1 MRWIAHI
8 AITIGI
14 NALALIASAHFVPG
28 FILSGAFPDILIIGL
43 ILTAL
48 NILLRPLLKLILGP
62 IILLTFG
69 LGIIIVNALVLWVL
83 DLLSKNLIIEGIP
96 SLVTAGIVVGFL
108 NFIHHLADHHHYGA

>member
-8 AITIGI
+8 AVTIGI

-28 FILSGAFPDILIIGL
+28 FFLSGTFPEILFIGL
-43 ILTAL
+43 TLTVL
-48 NILLRPLLKLILGP
+48 NVLLRPILKLILGP

-69 LGIIIVNALVLWVL
+69 LGIIVVNALVLWML

-108 NFIHHLADHHHYGA
+108 NFIHHLADHHRHGA